1 MAPWSEKVAQTLSF
15 SVQRTVCAAPLKALT
30 PLRGSLV
37 GAQTARV
44 HGLDTA
50 AQFGMAAEEFPC
62 AVLET
67 APGDIIFM
75 HNSLYHTVLGEDSPG

>member
-1 MAPWSEKVAQTLSF
+1 M
-15 SVQRTVCAAPLKALT
+15 
-30 PLRGSLV
+30 
-37 GAQTARV
+37 

-50 AQFGMAAEEFPC
+50 AQFGAAAEELPC

-75 HNSLYHTVLGEDSPG
+75 HNSLYHTVLGEHVPNRSAVAQGDTVILHGH